1 MSDASGGVLQKACAH
16 CKAMRTSWGGITTL
30 QEYKYNQTPEGKR
43 KQEEKRKEEEEKQKV
58 RRQKLYASD
67 IFNHMRTRVSM
78 LTFCQQE

>member
-16 CKAMRTSWGGITTL
+16 CKARRRSWGGATTL
-30 QEYKYNQTPEGKR
+30 KEYNQTPEGKR

-67 IFNHMRTRVSM
+67 IFNHMRT
-78 LTFCQQE
+78 